1 MFYSKTHFRQLP
13 LEIVRKIMDEQIRM
27 EAGNEERQGARKES
41 MSDDLWEEEGQSIV
55 QPPAPSQVER

>member
-1 MFYSKTHFRQLP
+1 MFCSKTHFRQVP

-27 EAGNEERQGARKES
+27 EAGNEERQGTRKES
-41 MSDDLWEEEGQSIV
+41 MSDDLWEEGQSIV